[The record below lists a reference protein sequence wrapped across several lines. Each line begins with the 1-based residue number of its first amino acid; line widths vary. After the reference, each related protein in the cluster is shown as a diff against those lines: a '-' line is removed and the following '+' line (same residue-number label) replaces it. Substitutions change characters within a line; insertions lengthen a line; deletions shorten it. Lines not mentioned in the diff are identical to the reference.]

1 MGARIGLH
9 AALDFPERVYRAV
22 LGGVGAFGRVE
33 DAEAI
38 ARALRGGKAETPA
51 ALTFQ
56 RFAAARP
63 TNDLEALA
71 ACMEGLGR
79 SGRAD
84 RERLAGIWTPI
95 LLVAGDRDDI
105 APDAPR
111 LAAQI
116 PAARL
121 VMIPGRDHPSTV
133 PAPPFQAAALA
144 VLT

>member
-38 ARALRGGKAETPA
+38 ARALRGGKPETPA

-95 LLVAGDRDDI
+95 LLAAGERDAM
-105 APDAPR
+105 APGAPR
-111 LAAQI
+111 LAAESPAGGPASI
-116 PAARL
+116 PCRAHL
-121 VMIPGRDHPSTV
+121 TTV
-133 PAPPFQAAALA
+133 
-144 VLT
+144 